1 MEEIEEKAFKLLIK
15 KDLFSNELENR
26 LIALGFLQEE
36 VEEYVGK
43 LKVRGLIN
51 DEHLLERFIR
61 WYFDRGE
68 GPSLILMR
76 LRQRTEF
83 GAVLVDKEKQIA
95 KIKELMHK
103 RKKDPPK
110 KTGAFL
116 VRKGF
121 DIDLV
126 QELLFREGVE

>member
-1 MEEIEEKAFKLLIK
+1 MEEIEQKAFKLLIN

-26 LIALGFLQEE
+26 LIALGFSQGE
-36 VEEYVGK
+36 VQEYVRK

-51 DEHLLERFIR
+51 DDHLLERFIR

-76 LRQRTEF
+76 LRERTEF
-83 GAVLVDKEKQIA
+83 GSVFVDKEKQIA

-103 RKKDPPK
+103 RKKDPAK